1 MYLGVSGKLTLWS
14 ANTFSSEPFLK
25 QSTANVHFRFE
36 KPPLLITS
44 TCLSVILKYF
54 RCTCHY
60 LTVYMLQGNDN
71 VTISQK
77 ALDKPTV
84 PVRKFHKYFILY
96 LILPGSVLAVS
107 SERQFT
113 FFQRIYWERNILAV
127 LNENE
132 SFRKDTKGRNPGT
145 FNELIKLNSFK

>member
-1 MYLGVSGKLTLWS
+1 MYMGVSGKLTLWS
-14 ANTFSSEPFLK
+14 ANTFSSKRFLK
-25 QSTANVHFRFE
+25 RSTANVHFQFE

-44 TCLSVILKYF
+44 TCLSMILKYF
-54 RCTCHY
+54 RSTCHY

-84 PVRKFHKYFILY
+84 PVWKFQKYFTLY
-96 LILPGSVLAVS
+96 LILHGFVLAVS
-107 SERQFT
+107 SERQFI
-113 FFQRIYWERNILAV
+113 FFQRIYWEIKILAV

-132 SFRKDTKGRNPGT
+132 SLRKDTKGRNPGT
-145 FNELIKLNSFK
+145 LNELIKLNFFK